1 MLTLELFGWQGQ
13 IDVTD
18 GRGAYEDCGDGLI
31 LESYPV
37 ISEGIWCDELEQF
50 IWETLK

>member
-1 MLTLELFGWQGQ
+1 MLMPDLSGWQGQ

-37 ISEGIWCDELEQF
+37 ISEGIWGDELEQF